1 MSRKR
6 QEPAVRSLGLALPTG
21 HRIKPHAHDWPQV
34 IYAAKGIISVSTPH
48 GLWLAP
54 PMRALWVAAGLR
66 HELRMQGDVEMR
78 TLYLRP
84 DIAPPMPKPCCVIAV
99 QPLLRELIISIVS
112 DGTLHEHKGSDAARL
127 RLLTDLLTVVPVYPL
142 ELSMPVDPRAQKVA
156 DKVLARID
164 SDATL
169 PQLARATG
177 ASHRTIERLFIK
189 ETGMTFGRWRQ
200 QARLLESLRLL
211 GANTPVTTVAL
222 KVGYA
227 SPSAFVAAFKTN
239 FGITPAQYY
248 R

>member
-1 MSRKR
+1 MSKKR
-6 QEPAVRSLGLALPTG
+6 QEPAVRSLGLTLPDG

-34 IYAAKGIISVSTPH
+34 IYATRGIISVTTSQ

-54 PMRALWVAAGLR
+54 PMRALWLAAGLR
-66 HELRMQGDVEMR
+66 HELHMQGVVEMR

-84 DIAPPMPKPCCVIAV
+84 DIAPPMQKPCCVIAV
-99 QPLLRELIISIVS
+99 PPLLRELIISIVA
-112 DGTLHEHKGSDAARL
+112 DVALHESKPSDAARL
-127 RLLTDLLTVVPVYPL
+127 RLLSDLLTVIPEHPL
-142 ELSMPVDPRAQKVA
+142 ELPIPADARARKVA

-177 ASHRTIERLFIK
+177 ASHRTIERLFIR

-211 GANTPVTTVAL
+211 GANTPVITTAL